1 MSMSIPSVLQPGQ
14 IGSNPEQRIDTDI
27 LEPVIFTSSFIRYQL
42 QNKGMLNPQ
51 SRITFS
57 LKDHG
62 GADSFFPLGLGVGS
76 IIERATLKIG
86 GKTICEVQDWNHYQA
101 YKSMFI
107 DQSVIKE
114 REQYNSAR
122 LMSNGVVYNP
132 DTNVSDKVGLEIGKE
147 FSQSALGAEDLSVHT
162 FQKLASDPV
171 FSVTLDD
178 LFPAIRGIQLP
189 LFMISGDVNLEL
201 TLTDAIGKR
210 ACLSHAGDNS
220 TTAFN
225 LDQNECRLIADYTF
239 LDGDEMEAFRSANRD
254 FSFMFL
260 EPRLTKTTLAT
271 QADAQNVIRNVGG
284 AGRLVS
290 KMFVGVTSAKMSV
303 YHSASATGNSKTL
316 LNDYRAIAPQMTAAK
331 TYGQLVSNV
340 KKNDEFLYPLDR
352 SNSALHFHGVAD
364 TEGSPPHVTRA
375 EYARQGNSLT
385 TQSFEG
391 YSMGGTGTSAATGGN
406 ELAGQFFWNAYRL
419 NDGERVDSRGLE
431 LHHKYQNLAVA
442 EAPYTSRCW
451 IELQKVMRITDGSVD
466 CYYA

>member
-1 MSMSIPSVLQPGQ
+1 MSKDPCDTIPSVLQPGK

-27 LEPVIFTSSFIRYQL
+27 LEPVIFTDSFIRYQL

-51 SRITFS
+51 SRLTFS
-57 LKDHG
+57 LKNHG
-62 GADSFFPLGLGVGS
+62 SINSFFPAGLGVGS

-101 YKSMFI
+101 FKSMFI

-122 LMSNGVVYNP
+122 LMSNGVVYDPN
-132 DTNVSDKVGLEIGKE
+132 TNVSNKVAIDIGKE
-147 FSQSALGAEDLSVHT
+147 FTQSSIGGEDMEVHT

-201 TLTDAIGKR
+201 TLTPTLGKR
-210 ACLSHAGDNS
+210 ACIASAGDNS
-220 TTAFN
+220 TQTFD
-225 LDQNECRLIADYTF
+225 LDQTECRMIADYTF
-239 LDGDEMEAFRSANRD
+239 MDGDEMEAFRVANRD
-254 FSFMFL
+254 FSYMFL

-290 KMFVGVTSAKMSV
+290 KLFVGVTSSKMSV
-303 YHSASATGNSKTL
+303 HFSASGSGNQKSL
-316 LNDYRAIAPQMTAAK
+316 LNDYRAIAPEMSAAR
-331 TYGQLVSNV
+331 TYGQLTSNI

-364 TEGSPPHVTRA
+364 AEGTVPHITRA
-375 EYARQGNSLT
+375 EYARQGNSISAAT
-385 TQSFEG
+385 FEG
-391 YSMGGTGTSAATGGN
+391 YPMNGQQ
-406 ELAGQFFWNAYRL
+406 ELTGQFFWNAYRL
-419 NDGERVDSRGLE
+419 NSGDRVDSRGIE
-431 LHHKYQNLAVA
+431 LHHKYLNLAVA

-451 IELQKVMRITDGSVD
+451 IELQKVMRITDGQVD
-466 CYYA
+466 CYYS